1 MHHRIQT
8 KWLVPIV
15 GLLLTSVTEPLLAE
29 NFSEHEV
36 QAVLMYNVTKF
47 VKWPESAFATQN
59 EPLRICILGDDP
71 INSSLK
77 LLRDK
82 PVHGHTILLH
92 TLTGR
97 LRAEDQCH
105 VLFVG
110 SSEKDHLQ
118 DILRPIRNEPV
129 LTIANFNGFA
139 RNGGVLSLVRR
150 DKRVKIS
157 INTQVSEQ
165 AGLSVNSQLL
175 ELATVVASPQGE
187 G

>member
-1 MHHRIQT
+1 MHQRMRT
-8 KWLVPIV
+8 KWWVPIV
-15 GLLLTSVTEPLLAE
+15 GLLLTSVMQPVLAE
-29 NFSEHEV
+29 KFSEHEV

-47 VKWPESAFATQN
+47 VQWPESAFTAEN
-59 EPLRICILGDDP
+59 EPLRICVLGDDP
-71 INSSLK
+71 FNVSLK

-82 PVHGHTILLH
+82 PVHGHPILLH

-110 SSEKDHLQ
+110 SSEKGHLQ
-118 DILRPIRNEPV
+118 DILGPIRNEPV

-157 INTQVSEQ
+157 INKRASEQ
-165 AGLSVNSQLL
+165 AGLAVNSQLL
-175 ELATVVASPQGE
+175 ELATVVESLEGE